1 MSRVLLLEDDKV
13 LAKTMQIGLQDEGF
27 DVIVIKE
34 PKEAFRRASTEQFDL
49 YLLDIN
55 TPFIE
60 SFDLLTELRET
71 GDRTPA
77 FFVTA
82 LKDLGSLSKNYDTGI
97 DDYIKK
103 PFQIDDLLVRIK
115 ASISKKFDFLDY
127 GALKYDPLNKRV
139 ISNNKEIHMTHVE
152 RNIFD
157 LLIRN
162 LEQNITKEQFFEV
175 MERPSEMALRVHINK
190 LKHKLNIAIKN
201 ARGIGYRLEKL

>member
-1 MSRVLLLEDDKV
+1 MSRVLLLKDDEV
-13 LAKTMQIGLQDEGF
+13 LSKSMQTSLQNEGF

-34 PKEAFRRASTEQFDL
+34 AKEAFKRASNEQFDL

-55 TPFIE
+55 TPYVE
-60 SFDLLTELRET
+60 SFDLLAELREE

-82 LKDLGSLSKNYDTGI
+82 LKDLGSLSKGYDTGI

-103 PFQIDDLLVRIK
+103 PFQTDDLLVRIK

-127 GALKYDPLNKRV
+127 GALKYDTLNKRV
-139 ISNNKEIHMTHVE
+139 ISNNKEIHMTQVE

-157 LLIRN
+157 LLVRN